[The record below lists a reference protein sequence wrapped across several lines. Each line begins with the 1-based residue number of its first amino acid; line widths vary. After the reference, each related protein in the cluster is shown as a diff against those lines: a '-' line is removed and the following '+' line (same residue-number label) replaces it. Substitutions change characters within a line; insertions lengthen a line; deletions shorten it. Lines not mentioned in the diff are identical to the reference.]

1 MSTRSR
7 PAGPRARA
15 QRLAL
20 TVQYGATRKG
30 LPQRG
35 SIEAWLRAALEGS
48 SRASSGRSVSVTVRF
63 VGAAEGRRLNREFR
77 SRDYA
82 TNVLTFTYDA
92 PASHARAAAPS
103 HEISGDLVLCAPVVK
118 REATE
123 QEKPLRAHYAHL
135 TVHGL
140 LHLLGHDHERK
151 AEADAMEAMETR
163 ILAGLGYP
171 DPYAA

>member
-1 MSTRSR
+1 M
-7 PAGPRARA
+7 
-15 QRLAL
+15 
-20 TVQYGATRKG
+20 QYGAARNG

-35 SIEAWLRAALEGS
+35 SIEKWLRAGLEEPSRGS
-48 SRASSGRSVSVTVRF
+48 SRRSVSVTVRF

-77 SRDYA
+77 NRDYA
-82 TNVLTFTYDA
+82 TNVLTFTYDVA
-92 PASHARAAAPS
+92 ASRATPAAPL
-103 HEISGDLVLCAPVVK
+103 HEIAGDLVLCAPVVK

-123 QEKPLRAHYAHL
+123 QGKPLRAHYAHL

-151 AEADAMEAMETR
+151 ADAEAMEAMETR